1 MHKAPFAAIGVLTM
15 ATPAHAAWD
24 FKLVDGPLGDGKVGV
39 ATLAGEQGDLV
50 VRCDTTGRNSLFLT
64 VRPKVAVDRLQS
76 DFMRPLAYRIDGGP
90 PRTANAIYDA
100 DEVSVVNLVRGLMGG
115 DLVFAML
122 PSKTLALELTDST
135 RRSYTLT
142 FKTEGAR
149 AAILQAASA
158 CADTNWTS
166 LPR

>member
-1 MHKAPFAAIGVLTM
+1 MRKVLLLAIGVLAM

-24 FKLVDGPLGDGKVGV
+24 FKLVDGPLGNGKVGV
-39 ATLAGEQGDLV
+39 ASLAGEQGDLV

-64 VRPKVAVDRLQS
+64 IRPKAAVERLKS
-76 DFMRPLAYRIDGGP
+76 DFMRPLNYRIDDGP
-90 PRTANAIYDA
+90 RRTANAIYDA
-100 DEVSVVNLVRGLMGG
+100 DEISIVNLVRGLMGG
-115 DLVFAML
+115 DLLFAML
-122 PSKTLALELTDST
+122 SSKMLAIELTDT
-135 RRSYTLT
+135 AKRSYTLT

-158 CADTNWTS
+158 CADSNWSS